1 MEGIYMK
8 KKHVAV
14 LMSAVLAMNM
24 AAVGYAA
31 NQTETGET
39 QTEMGGVVVII

>member
-1 MEGIYMK
+1 MK

-14 LMSAVLAMNM
+14 FMSAVLALNM

-31 NQTETGET
+31 NQTETDNV
-39 QTEMGGVVVII
+39 QTESGGGG

>member
-1 MEGIYMK
+1 MK

-14 LMSAVLAMNM
+14 FMSAVLALNM

-39 QTEMGGVVVII
+39 QTTEMGGR